1 MDMRNITTLT
11 FDCYGT
17 MIDWESGIWDG
28 LQMLLRANGPNMAQD
43 MTKHR
48 ALEDFARVESRLQAE
63 TPDKLYPDI
72 LAQTHR
78 ELALQWG
85 MQSSE
90 ALDARF
96 GAFVPYWNAF
106 ADSADAL
113 RQLSKTF
120 HLVILSNVDRA
131 SFAASQDRLGVT
143 FDAIYTAQDVGSYKP
158 HDQNFPFMLEGLK
171 QDHDIAPEQILHVAQ
186 SLFHDVV
193 PAAKVGLPTAWIDR
207 QNLAGGGSWGATA
220 KVEGAPEPAL
230 TFSSLQEFADW
241 ALRAK
246 QASS

>member
-1 MDMRNITTLT
+1 MDMRTITTLT

-28 LQMLLRANGPNMAQD
+28 LQMLLRANGSSITRHQ
-43 MTKHR
+43 
-48 ALEDFARVESRLQAE
+48 ALEDFARVESALQAE

-72 LAQTHR
+72 LAETHQQ
-78 ELALQWG
+78 LAAQWG
-85 MQSSE
+85 LQSSQ
-90 ALDARF
+90 ALDSRF

-113 RQLSKTF
+113 RQLSTAFK
-120 HLVILSNVDRA
+120 LVILSNVDRA

-158 HDQNFPFMLEGLK
+158 HDQNFPFMLDGLK
-171 QDHDIAPEQILHVAQ
+171 QDHDTSPEQILHVAQ
-186 SLFHDVV
+186 SIFHDVV

-207 QNLAGGGSWGATA
+207 QDLEGGGSWGATA
-220 KVEGAPEPAL
+220 KVEAAPEPAMRF
-230 TFSSLQEFADW
+230 TSLQAFADW
-241 ALRAK
+241 AIAEK
-246 QASS
+246 QAAS